1 MFWLS
6 IVINIIIQL
15 VLHPA
20 IPGSNDFVS
29 YASAIVGRA
38 VAFLLLPFL
47 ALGVMNTITYFT
59 KKPLRYKTHMLWI
72 AWFIFFVISTL
83 SY

>member
-1 MFWLS
+1 
-6 IVINIIIQL
+6 
-15 VLHPA
+15 
-20 IPGSNDFVS
+20 
-29 YASAIVGRA
+29 VGRA